1 MEVATHGK
9 KTEQELE
16 KVVIRFA
23 GDSGDGMQLT
33 GSQFSF
39 TSAILG
45 NDLATFPDFPAE
57 IRAPQGTL
65 EGVSGFQVQIG
76 KIDIYTPGDQA
87 DVLVAMNP
95 AALKANLQYV
105 RKGGNIIIDSDAFT
119 DRNIEKA
126 GFSGN
131 PLTDGTLNGFNVV
144 EAPISSLTKT
154 ALEGLQLDNKSIMRS
169 KNMFS
174 LGMMY
179 WLFDRSMKETEK
191 YIDTKFRKTPAL
203 AEANKRALRAGYY
216 YAETIE
222 ALPARYR
229 VPPARITPGIYR
241 HISGN
246 TATAWG
252 LMAAAEKI
260 GKKLFLGSYPITPA
274 SDILHELSRYKNM
287 GVITLQ
293 AEDEIAAICSAI
305 GASYAGQIGVTT
317 SSGPGVALKS
327 EAINL
332 AVMAEVPVVVIDV
345 QRGGPSTGLPTK
357 TEQADINLAIYG
369 RNSESPLIVMAAAT
383 PSHCFEAAYTAVKLA
398 VEHMTPVI
406 LLSDGFLANGSEP
419 WKFPRLADLPEIHV
433 QHPTQPHN
441 GEFYPYQRNPDTLVR
456 PWAIPG
462 TPGLEH
468 RIGGLEKQDV
478 TGNVSYD
485 PKNHEKMVHLRA
497 EKIAR
502 VARRLP
508 EQQVVGSGN
517 APLLVVGWGGTY
529 GALFTAVTELQN
541 EGVHLDFAHF
551 TYINPLPKNTVELL
565 SRYEQVLVC
574 ELNMGQF
581 ASWLRSRTAH
591 PQSLSATRPAPRPAT
606 RSRSARGLAS
616 GSVQRPPRPPCRRL
630 QSRTD
635 ERSASA
641 GAGAP
646 ARARARSRAA
656 V

>member
-1 MEVATHGK
+1 MEVEIPGK
-9 KTEQELE
+9 KKAEELE
-16 KVVIRFA
+16 RVVIRFA

-39 TSAILG
+39 TSAISG

-76 KIDIYTPGDQA
+76 RVDIYTAGDQA

-95 AALKANLQYV
+95 AALKANLPYI
-105 RKGGNIIIDSDAFT
+105 RKGGNIIVDADAFN

-126 GFSGN
+126 GFAAN
-131 PLTDGTLNGFNVV
+131 PITDGSLADYHVV

-169 KNMFS
+169 KNMFA

-179 WLFDRSMKETEK
+179 WLYDRSLRETEK
-191 YIDTKFRKTPAL
+191 YIDSKFRKTPAL
-203 AEANKRALRAGYY
+203 AEGNKRALHAGYH

-229 VPPARITPGIYR
+229 IPPARIEPGVYR

-252 LMAAAEKI
+252 LMAAAEKA

-274 SDILHELSRYKNM
+274 SDILHELSRYKNL

-293 AEDEIAAICSAI
+293 AEDEIAAVCSAI
-305 GASYAGQIGVTT
+305 GAGYTGQIGVTT

-332 AVMAEVPVVVIDV
+332 AVMAEVPVVIIDV

-357 TEQADINLAIYG
+357 TEQADMNLAVYG
-369 RNSESPLIVMAAAT
+369 RNSESPLIVMAATT
-383 PSHCFEAAYTAVKLA
+383 PSHCFEAAYMAVKLA
-398 VEHMTPVI
+398 IEHMTPVI
-406 LLSDGFLANGSEP
+406 LLSDGYLANGSEP
-419 WKFPRLADLPEIHV
+419 WKFPRVADLPEIRI
-433 QHPTQPHN
+433 QHPVAPQN
-441 GEFYPYQRNPDTLVR
+441 GTFYPYLRDPETLVR

-478 TGNVSYD
+478 TGNVSYE
-485 PKNHEKMVHLRA
+485 PKNHEKMVQLRA

-502 VARRLP
+502 VANRLP
-508 EQQVVGSGN
+508 DQKVIGTGH
-517 APLLVVGWGGTY
+517 ARMLVVGWGGTY
-529 GALFTAVTELQN
+529 GALFTAVSELQRN
-541 EGVHLDFAHF
+541 GADVDFAHF
-551 TYINPLPKNTVELL
+551 TYINPLPKNTASLL
-565 SRYEQVLVC
+565 KRYDKVLVC

-581 ASWLRSRTAH
+581 ASLLRSRTAH
-591 PQSLSATRPAPRPAT
+591 PNIMSFTK
-606 RSRSARGLAS
+606 
-616 GSVQRPPRPPCRRL
+616 VQGQPFL
-630 QSRTD
+630 VAELKEAIMQHLNLK
-635 ERSASA
+635 
-641 GAGAP
+641 
-646 ARARARSRAA
+646 
-656 V
+656 

>member
-1 MEVATHGK
+1 VKYFLNPKYILVVYWGNSVTSHSEISPLMEAGTQQK
-9 KTEQELE
+9 KDQQEIE

-76 KIDIYTPGDQA
+76 GVDIYTPGDQA

-95 AALKANLQYV
+95 AALKANLPYV
-105 RKGGNIIIDSDAFT
+105 RTGGNIIIDSDAFT
-119 DRNIEKA
+119 DRNLEKA
-126 GFSGN
+126 GFATN
-131 PLTDGTLNGFNVV
+131 PVTDGSLAAYKVV
-144 EAPISSLTKT
+144 EAPISALTKT

-169 KNMFS
+169 KNMFA

-179 WLFDRSMKETEK
+179 WLFDRSLKETEK
-191 YIDTKFRKTPAL
+191 YIDSKFRKTPAL
-203 AEANKRALRAGYY
+203 AEGNKRALHAGYH

-229 VPPARITPGIYR
+229 VPAAHIEPGVYR

-246 TATAWG
+246 TALAWG
-252 LMAAAEKI
+252 LMAAAEKA
-260 GKKLFLGSYPITPA
+260 GKKLFFGSYPITPA
-274 SDILHELSRYKNM
+274 SDILHELSRYKNL

-293 AEDEIAAICSAI
+293 AEDEIAAVCSAI
-305 GASYAGQIGVTT
+305 GASYAGQIGVTA
-317 SSGPGVALKS
+317 SSGPGIVLKS

-332 AVMAEVPVVVIDV
+332 AVMAEVPVVIVDV

-357 TEQADINLAIYG
+357 TEQADLNLAVYG
-369 RNSESPLIVMAAAT
+369 RNSESPVVVLAATT

-398 VEHMTPVI
+398 IEHMTPVI

-419 WKFPRLADLPEIHV
+419 WKVPQLDQLPAIQV
-433 QHPTQPHN
+433 KHPTAPQN
-441 GEFYPYQRNPDTLVR
+441 GRFHPYMRDPETLVR

-485 PKNHEKMVHLRA
+485 PKNHEKMVNLRA
-497 EKIAR
+497 EKVAR
-502 VARRLP
+502 VANRLP
-508 EQQVVGSGN
+508 QQQVIGTGK

-529 GALFTAVTELQN
+529 GALYTAVTELQQ
-541 EGVHLDFAHF
+541 VADVDYTHF
-551 TYINPLPKNTVELL
+551 TFINPLPKNTASLL
-565 SRYEQVLVC
+565 QQYPRVLVC
-574 ELNMGQF
+574 ELNRGQF
-581 ASWLRSRTAH
+581 AALLRSHTAH
-591 PQSLSATRPAPRPAT
+591 PNIVSFTK
-606 RSRSARGLAS
+606 
-616 GSVQRPPRPPCRRL
+616 VQGQPFL
-630 QSRTD
+630 VSELKEAIQQQLNLN
-635 ERSASA
+635 
-641 GAGAP
+641 
-646 ARARARSRAA
+646 
-656 V
+656 

>member
-1 MEVATHGK
+1 MEVEIPGK
-9 KTEQELE
+9 KKAEEVE

-76 KIDIYTPGDQA
+76 KVDIYTAGDQA

-95 AALKANLQYV
+95 AALKANLPYI
-105 RKGGNIIIDSDAFT
+105 RKGGNIIVDGDAFT

-126 GFSGN
+126 GFAAN
-131 PLTDGTLNGFNVV
+131 PLSDGTLAGYNVV

-169 KNMFS
+169 KNMFA

-179 WLFDRSMKETEK
+179 WLYDRSLKETEK
-191 YIDTKFRKTPAL
+191 YIDSKFRKTPAL
-203 AEANKRALRAGYY
+203 AEGNKRALHAGYH

-229 VPPARITPGIYR
+229 VPPARIEPGVYR

-252 LMAAAEKI
+252 LMAAAEKT

-274 SDILHELSRYKNM
+274 SDILHELSRYKNL

-293 AEDEIAAICSAI
+293 AEDEIAAVCSAI
-305 GASYAGQIGVTT
+305 GAGYAGQIGVTT

-332 AVMAEVPVVVIDV
+332 AVMAEVPVVIIDV

-357 TEQADINLAIYG
+357 TEQADMNLAVYG
-369 RNSESPLIVMAAAT
+369 RNSESPLIVMAATT
-383 PSHCFEAAYTAVKLA
+383 PSQCFEAAYMAVKLA
-398 VEHMTPVI
+398 IEHMTPVI
-406 LLSDGFLANGSEP
+406 LLSDGYLANGSEP
-419 WKFPRLADLPEIHV
+419 WKFPRVADLPEIRV
-433 QHPTQPHN
+433 QHPVKPQN
-441 GEFYPYQRNPDTLVR
+441 GAFYPYLRDPETLVR

-497 EKIAR
+497 EKVAR
-502 VARRLP
+502 VASRLP
-508 EQQVVGSGN
+508 EQQVIGTGH
-517 APLLVVGWGGTY
+517 ARMLVVGWGGTY
-529 GALFTAVTELQN
+529 GALFTAVSELQHN
-541 EGVHLDFAHF
+541 GADVDFAHF
-551 TYINPLPKNTVELL
+551 TYINPLPKNTATLL
-565 SRYEQVLVC
+565 KRYDKVLVC

-581 ASWLRSRTAH
+581 ASLLRSRTNH
-591 PQSLSATRPAPRPAT
+591 PNILSFTK
-606 RSRSARGLAS
+606 
-616 GSVQRPPRPPCRRL
+616 VQGQPFL
-630 QSRTD
+630 VAELKEAIMQHLNLK
-635 ERSASA
+635 
-641 GAGAP
+641 
-646 ARARARSRAA
+646 
-656 V
+656 